1 MIRDILVNLTQGAD
15 TDPAASFAVSLAKA
29 HGAHL
34 TGLAVTYEIDVP
46 PFYMGAVPT
55 DFIDAQ
61 MKENAEAAAKA
72 AEDFRAVA
80 QAAGVPCEIRTLS
93 ASLGLAAN
101 AFAEMSRLFDLTV
114 VAQPDPDRPGPE
126 EVIAETVLLDSG
138 RAVLLVPYVQTAPY
152 AAGRAVVAW
161 DGSRAAARALNE
173 ALPLLHKAHQ
183 VEIFSV
189 YRGNAPAQED
199 GADIVRHLAR
209 HNLSAQVRSLPLG
222 SGVGVAEAILNE
234 VADQGADLVVMG
246 GYGHS
251 PLRELVLGGVTREIL
266 STMTVPVLMAH

>member
-61 MKENAEAAAKA
+61 MKENAEAAAQA
-72 AEDFRAVA
+72 AEAFKAVA
-80 QAAGVPCEIRTLS
+80 EAAGVTCEVRTLS

-101 AFAEMSRLFDLTV
+101 AFAEMSRLFDLTI

-152 AAGRAVVAW
+152 GAGRAVVAW
-161 DGSRAAARALNE
+161 DGSRTAARALNE
-173 ALPLLHKAHQ
+173 ALPLLHKAQQ
-183 VEIFSV
+183 VEVFSV
-189 YRGNAPAQED
+189 YRTNAPAQD
-199 GADIVRHLAR
+199 AGADVARHLAR
-209 HNLSAQVRSLPLG
+209 HNLNAQVRSLPLG